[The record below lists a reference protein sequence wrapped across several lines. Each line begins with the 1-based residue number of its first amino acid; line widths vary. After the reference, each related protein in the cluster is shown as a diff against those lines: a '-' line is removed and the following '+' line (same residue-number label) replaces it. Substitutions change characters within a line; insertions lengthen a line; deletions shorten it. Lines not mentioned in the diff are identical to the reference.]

1 MTLKM
6 HDYEDPHRQI
16 DFDLT
21 TGNHITQ
28 VALVKLYFKVKS
40 CLRCQ
45 YSLPTRLV
53 LFSPVSDLPTFD
65 NNLLLLLA
73 AGNLAMQCKVK
84 SVLDLGQN
92 AKVVVRSRKKTF

>member
-1 MTLKM
+1 M

-40 CLRCQ
+40 CLRCR